1 MGDNK
6 FKRWVWWGNP
16 REVVTWHSDGSSGAY
31 EHGHVWKKHDMIGTH
46 MHMVDT
52 HGAWVYCCMG
62 IWVA

>member
-1 MGDNK
+1 MVGK
-6 FKRWVWWGNP
+6 PKGGGNY
-16 REVVTWHSDGSSGAY
+16 ETKVVTWHSDGSSGAY